1 VKLGSINFRNLR
13 QRDIAIIAIVL
24 SLVAGVLWYFY
35 MYRPTQDR
43 ITDLENSISLLDIEI
58 RRGEDARNNLP
69 DLRLA
74 VAQLEEDR
82 RVFLSQLPTESEVAG
97 LIDQLRLS
105 AADSNVIVQSLS
117 QGSAQ
122 EAIQDVRPIGFDIST
137 GGTYGETMDFLTRL
151 ESLERF
157 TKIRQV
163 ALSVEDN
170 TSADPDLNATY
181 NFTVYVYT
189 GTDPG
194 SLSQ

>member
-1 VKLGSINFRNLR
+1 MKLAGLNLRNLR

-24 SLVAGVLWYFY
+24 SLVAGALWYFY

-43 ITDLENSISLLDIEI
+43 IADLESSISLLDIEI

-82 RVFLSQLPTESEVAG
+82 RVFLSELPTESEIAG
-97 LIDQLRLS
+97 LIDQLRVS

-122 EAIQDVRPIGFDIST
+122 ETVQDVRPIGFDVST
-137 GGTYGETMDFLTRL
+137 SGTYGETMSFLTQL
-151 ESLERF
+151 EALQRF

-163 ALSVEDN
+163 SLNIDDN
-170 TSADPDLNATY
+170 TSSDPDLNATF
-181 NFTVYVYT
+181 NFTIYVYT

-194 SLSQ
+194 SISQ

>member
-1 VKLGSINFRNLR
+1 MRLGSINLRNIK

-24 SLVAGVLWYFY
+24 SLVAGALWYFY

-43 ITDLENSISLLDIEI
+43 IAQLESDISLLDIEI

-82 RVFLSQLPTESEVAG
+82 RVFLSELPLESDIAG
-97 LIDQLRLS
+97 LIDQLRTS
-105 AADSNVIVQSLS
+105 AAESDVDVNSLS

-122 EAIQDVRPIGFDIST
+122 ESIQDVRPIGFNVAT
-137 GGTYGETMDFLTRL
+137 QGTYGDTMAFLG
-151 ESLERF
+151 SLENLQRY
-157 TKIRQV
+157 TK
-163 ALSVEDN
+163 LSNVSLSLDEN
-170 TSADPDLNATY
+170 TSSDPTLNTSY
-181 NFTVYVYT
+181 DFTVYVYT

-194 SLSQ
+194 EQQ

>member
-24 SLVAGVLWYFY
+24 SLVAGALWYFY

-74 VAQLEEDR
+74 VAQLEDDR

-105 AADSNVIVQSLS
+105 AADSSVIVQSLS

-122 EAIQDVRPIGFDIST
+122 EAIQDVRPIGFDVATFGS
-137 GGTYGETMDFLTRL
+137 YGETMDFLTRL

-163 ALSVEDN
+163 SLSVNDN
-170 TSADPDLNATY
+170 TSTDPDLDATY
-181 NFTVYVYT
+181 SFTVYVYT

>member
-1 VKLGSINFRNLR
+1 MKLAGLNLRNLR

-24 SLVAGVLWYFY
+24 SLVAGALWYFY

-43 ITDLENSISLLDIEI
+43 IADLESRISLLDIEI

-82 RVFLSQLPTESEVAG
+82 RIFLSELPTESEIAG
-97 LIDQLRLS
+97 LIDQLRVS
-105 AADSNVIVQSLS
+105 ASDASVIVNSLS

-137 GGTYGETMDFLTRL
+137 AGTYSETMDFLTRL
-151 ESLERF
+151 EALQRF

-163 ALSVEDN
+163 SLSIDDN
-170 TSADPDLNATY
+170 TSTDPDLNATY

>member
-1 VKLGSINFRNLR
+1 MKLGSINFRNLR

-24 SLVAGVLWYFY
+24 SLVGAALWYFY

-43 ITDLENSISLLDIEI
+43 ITELENSISLLDIEI

-82 RVFLSQLPTESEVAG
+82 RVFLSQLPTEGEVAG

-105 AADSNVIVQSLS
+105 AADSDVIVQSLS
-117 QGSAQ
+117 QGTAQ
-122 EAIQDVRPIGFDIST
+122 EAIQDVRPIGFDIAT
-137 GGTYGETMDFLTRL
+137 GGSYSETMDFLTRL

-170 TSADPDLNATY
+170 SSTDPDLNATY
-181 NFTVYVYT
+181 SFTVYVYT

>member
-1 VKLGSINFRNLR
+1 MKLGSINFRNLR

-24 SLVAGVLWYFY
+24 SLVAGALWYFY

-82 RVFLSQLPTESEVAG
+82 RVFLSELPTESEVAS

-105 AADSNVIVQSLS
+105 AADANVIVQSLS

-122 EAIQDVRPIGFDIST
+122 EAIQDVRPIGFDIAT
-137 GGTYGETMDFLTRL
+137 AGTYGETMDFLTRL
-151 ESLERF
+151 ESMERF

-163 ALSVEDN
+163 SLSVDSN
-170 TSADPDLNATY
+170 TTTDPDLNATY

>member
-1 VKLGSINFRNLR
+1 VKLGSFNLRNLR

-24 SLVAGVLWYFY
+24 SLVAGALWYFY

-97 LIDQLRLS
+97 LIDQLRVS
-105 AADSNVIVQSLS
+105 AADSNVLVQSLS

-122 EAIQDVRPIGFDIST
+122 EAIQDVRPIGFDIATS
-137 GGTYGETMDFLTRL
+137 GNYGETMEFLTRL

-163 ALSVEDN
+163 SLSIEDN
-170 TSADPDLNATY
+170 TTSNPDLNATY

>member
-1 VKLGSINFRNLR
+1 MKLGSFNLRNLR

-24 SLVAGVLWYFY
+24 SLVAGALWYFY

-97 LIDQLRLS
+97 LIDQLRVS
-105 AADSNVIVQSLS
+105 AADSNVLVQSLS

-122 EAIQDVRPIGFDIST
+122 EAIQDVRPIGFDIATS
-137 GGTYGETMDFLTRL
+137 GNYGETMEFLTRL

-163 ALSVEDN
+163 SLSIEDN
-170 TSADPDLNATY
+170 TTSNPDLNATY

>member
-1 VKLGSINFRNLR
+1 MRLGSFNLR
-13 QRDIAIIAIVL
+13 KIKQRDLAIIAIVL
-24 SLVAGVLWYFY
+24 SIVGGLLWYFY

-43 ITDLENSISLLDIEI
+43 IAQLESDISLLDIEI

-82 RVFLSQLPTESEVAG
+82 RVFLSELPLESDIAG
-97 LIDQLRLS
+97 LIDQLRGS
-105 AADSNVIVQSLS
+105 AADADVLVNSLS

-122 EAIQDVRPIGFDIST
+122 ESIQDVRPIGFNVET
-137 GGTYGETMDFLTRL
+137 AGTYGDTMTFLS
-151 ESLERF
+151 SLEGLQRF
-157 TKIRQV
+157 TKISNV
-163 ALSVEDN
+163 SLSLEDN
-170 TSADPDLNATY
+170 TSSDPALNSSY

-194 SLSQ
+194 EQQ

>member
-1 VKLGSINFRNLR
+1 MRLGSFNLR
-13 QRDIAIIAIVL
+13 NIKQRDLAIIAIVL
-24 SLVAGVLWYFY
+24 SIVGGVLWYFY

-43 ITDLENSISLLDIEI
+43 IAQLESDISLLDIEI

-82 RVFLSQLPTESEVAG
+82 RVFLSELPLESDIAG
-97 LIDQLRLS
+97 LIDQLRAS
-105 AADSNVIVQSLS
+105 AADADVLVNSLS

-122 EAIQDVRPIGFDIST
+122 ESIQDVRPIGFNVET
-137 GGTYGETMDFLTRL
+137 AGTYGDTMTFLS
-151 ESLERF
+151 SLEGLQRF
-157 TKIRQV
+157 TKISNV
-163 ALSVEDN
+163 SLSLEDN
-170 TSADPDLNATY
+170 TSSDPALNSSY

-194 SLSQ
+194 EQQ

>member
-1 VKLGSINFRNLR
+1 MRLGSFNLR
-13 QRDIAIIAIVL
+13 KIKQRDLAIIAIVL
-24 SLVAGVLWYFY
+24 SIVGGLLWYFY

-43 ITDLENSISLLDIEI
+43 IAQLESDISLLDIEI

-82 RVFLSQLPTESEVAG
+82 RVFLSELPLESDIAG
-97 LIDQLRLS
+97 LIDQLRAS
-105 AADSNVIVQSLS
+105 AADADVLVNSLS

-122 EAIQDVRPIGFDIST
+122 ESIQDVRPIGFNVET
-137 GGTYGETMDFLTRL
+137 AGTYGDTMTFLS
-151 ESLERF
+151 SLEGLQRF
-157 TKIRQV
+157 TKISNV
-163 ALSVEDN
+163 SLSLEDN
-170 TSADPDLNATY
+170 TSSDPALNSSY

-194 SLSQ
+194 EQQ